1 MGEGMLFAIKNLIET
16 TFHFPMLY
24 SEEARKEHITLLVL
38 GSLTLCIGC
47 FLVLVI
53 LGWLAGILSNQPF
66 HILVPALLIAL
77 SGWVLAYR
85 GQWKWVRHAPAV
97 LFFAAGMYCSMSSG
111 LQNVFIIFYVIAF
124 LVNNLLVNTKFMIL
138 TATAGYF
145 VHYGIGVLSH
155 QTVSLDAAITIGG
168 VFTGICL
175 LQWISNKM
183 MNLAITHS
191 SIDGLTGLFNR
202 AYFDTEL
209 QRLRNSRK
217 YPISI
222 ILADVNRLKVVND
235 TMGHNA
241 GDQIL
246 LEAAKILRKSFRE
259 EDAICRIG
267 GDEFGIVL
275 PQTDQNSADEVV
287 ERIQTRIQEH
297 NQDRSALKLSIA
309 FGSAEVLKGNQLS
322 EVLQLADRRMYHNKY
337 ECRA

>member
-1 MGEGMLFAIKNLIET
+1 MFFAIKNLIET

-24 SEEARKEHITLLVL
+24 SEEARKEHITLLVM
-38 GSLTLCIGC
+38 GSLTLCVGC
-47 FLVLVI
+47 FAVLAL
-53 LGWLAGILSNQPF
+53 LGWFAGIFSSHLF
-66 HILVPALLIAL
+66 TILIPIFLIAL
-77 SGWVLAYR
+77 TGWTLAYR

-97 LFFAAGMYCSMSSG
+97 LFFAAGMYCSMTSG
-111 LQNVFIIFYVIAF
+111 SQTVYIIFYIIAF
-124 LVNNLLVNTKFMIL
+124 LVNNLLVSTEYMIF
-138 TATAGYF
+138 TAAASFF
-145 VHYGIGVLSH
+145 VHYGISMFSH
-155 QTVSLDAAITIGG
+155 HAVSMESAVAVGA
-168 VFTGICL
+168 VFSGICL
-175 LQWISNKM
+175 LQWIFNKM

-191 SIDGLTGLFNR
+191 SIDGMTGLFNR

-246 LEAAKILRKSFRE
+246 LEAAKIFKKSFRD

-275 PQTDQNSADEVV
+275 PQTDQASADKVI
-287 ERIQTRIQEH
+287 ERIQARIEEH
-297 NQDRSALKLSIA
+297 NQDSSALKLSIA
-309 FGSAEVLKGNQLS
+309 FGSAEVQKGLQLS
-322 EVLQLADRRMYHNKY
+322 EVLQLADRRMYHNKH